1 MAINTLDREQLAM
14 EHRIKQKRISVS
26 KQRQIT
32 LPKEFYDHLGI
43 ENEVFVELHNN
54 RLVIRP
60 VHEEDD
66 FAREILKELVEE
78 GFTGDELLREFDFRR
93 KQIRPAFLKLLED
106 AKREAEDVSSLDEL
120 FEDDNK
126 NE

>member
-32 LPKEFYDHLGI
+32 LPKEFYDQLGI
-43 ENEVFVELHNN
+43 GDEVFVELHNN

-60 VHEEDD
+60 VREGDD
-66 FAREILKELVEE
+66 FAEEILKELVAE
-78 GFTGDELLREFDFRR
+78 GFEGEELIREFNYRR
-93 KQIRPAFLKLLED
+93 KQIRPAFLKLLEE
-106 AKREAEDVSSLDEL
+106 AKKEAEDVSSLDEL

-126 NE
+126 

>member
-32 LPKEFYDHLGI
+32 LPKEFYDQLGI
-43 ENEVFVELHNN
+43 GDEVFVELHNN

-60 VHEEDD
+60 VREEDD
-66 FAREILKELVEE
+66 FAEEILKELVAE
-78 GFTGDELLREFDFRR
+78 GFEGEELIREFNYRR
-93 KQIRPAFLKLLED
+93 KQIRPAFLKLLEE
-106 AKREAEDVSSLDEL
+106 AKKEAEDVSSLDEL
-120 FEDDNK
+120 FEDDSK
-126 NE
+126 

>member
-32 LPKEFYDHLGI
+32 LPKEFYDQLGI
-43 ENEVFVELHNN
+43 GDEVFVELHNN

-60 VHEEDD
+60 VREGDD
-66 FAREILKELVEE
+66 FAEEILKELVAE
-78 GFTGDELLREFDFRR
+78 GFEGEELIREFNYRR
-93 KQIRPAFLKLLED
+93 KQIRPAFLKLLEE
-106 AKREAEDVSSLDEL
+106 AKKEAEDVSSLDEL
-120 FEDDNK
+120 FEDDSK
-126 NE
+126 